1 MFIATLKLLLMN
13 VIALALMFIIRTFVS
28 GYINVPLQVWELFY
42 SVYGVIYAIVI
53 GFILAELLTRFHR
66 LMTCI
71 SNELNAVEDIR
82 DFLVYVDKN
91 EKTKLDINKA
101 LLQYVTVVVN
111 REWELMK
118 NCRSSF
124 DSDTSVELYRL
135 METVEDIKKY
145 DDSDGVAL
153 AAIIGKISDVTTF
166 RTERFERSRQRLSLP
181 LNVLIVFMS
190 IILVSGFVMMNI
202 PSLWV
207 HSFVIFSVVTSVYL
221 LYLVI
226 DDLNHPYE
234 GVWNITD
241 RPFRDVQARLQ
252 RNIAENE
259 AFSNA
264 A

>member
-1 MFIATLKLLLMN
+1 MFVAALKLLMMN
-13 VIALALMFIIRTFVS
+13 IVALSLMFIVRTFLS
-28 GYINVPLQVWELFY
+28 DYINVSLQVWELFY

-91 EKTKLDINKA
+91 EKTKLEINKA
-101 LLQYVTVVVN
+101 LLRYVTVVVDC
-111 REWELMK
+111 EWELMK
-118 NCRSSF
+118 TCHSSF
-124 DSDTSVELYRL
+124 DSDTSAELYQL
-135 METVEDIKKY
+135 MEAVENIKKY

-181 LNVLIVFMS
+181 LHILIVFMS
-190 IILVSGFVMMNI
+190 FILVSGFVMMNI

-207 HSFVIFSVVTSVYL
+207 HTFVIFSVVTSVYL

-241 RPFRDVQARLQ
+241 RPFRDVLVRLQ
-252 RNIAENE
+252 RNMQRESL
-259 AFSNA
+259 SNA